1 MPFLKRSKVQNVF
14 SWEELMTIFIPSQC
28 GRIIHLQHAPP
39 PNGLEKLKSVISESK
54 LEQIILIGCFS
65 MAKDTSEVLEVL
77 RRNKVSK
84 KIHLNLHWNK
94 YDDECILVLI
104 ELMYSGIVRSLV
116 FPDDMDAVNAERL
129 LEVINKTE
137 DLELQTLNL
146 SGAVLNEH
154 SLEYIAE
161 ILRKRKIEKH
171 FNMSN
176 CKRTE
181 EASLTE
187 ENYKTLKKAAEK
199 GNKWYKRNLQIEWFS
214 FVGDID
220 VTKCSHFELMFKNT
234 IEHLFNS
241 ETRTK
246 TSFTQE
252 VVKLNVGMAWQLVK
266 PGSKRSRNRRAETE
280 STATAEKRQKTN
292 LEVDEI
298 TDMFETRIG
307 VGANPLENK
316 ADKEIDGVAE
326 NNPPHPRCFER
337 PPNTSSG
344 TQPTPSQ
351 EAIPQTAE
359 NHLNRFSESQ
369 RSVVY
374 IQNFNAN
381 NVNTGHVCG
390 GGGINVGDSPRG
402 QTAPRTS
409 VSDGRTSE
417 NESRHEIR

>member
-84 KIHLNLHWNK
+84 
-94 YDDECILVLI
+94 
-104 ELMYSGIVRSLV
+104 
-116 FPDDMDAVNAERL
+116 
-129 LEVINKTE
+129 
-137 DLELQTLNL
+137 LELQTLNL

-154 SLEYIAE
+154 LLEYIAE

-241 ETRTK
+241 DTRTK

-326 NNPPHPRCFER
+326 NNPPHPRCFEH

-344 TQPTPSQ
+344 TQLTPSQ

-381 NVNTGHVCG
+381 NVNTGHVSG

-409 VSDGRTSE
+409 VSDGRASE
-417 NESRHEIR
+417 NESRHEIRSPQSDTDNDLL